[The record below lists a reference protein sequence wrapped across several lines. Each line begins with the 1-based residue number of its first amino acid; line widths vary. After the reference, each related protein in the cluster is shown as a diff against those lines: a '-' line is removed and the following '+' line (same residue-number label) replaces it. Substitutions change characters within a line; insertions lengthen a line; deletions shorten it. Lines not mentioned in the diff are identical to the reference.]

1 MRIQHVILSA
11 IAVAIVGLP
20 VSRFAD
26 GAEPDHDRARRAVQ
40 SGEILPLSKV
50 LSAVEDEFE
59 GVLLE
64 VELER
69 EHERFVYEIEL
80 LTPQG
85 HVIEITLDARDA
97 KILEIEGQGVEAAR
111 KKR

>member
-1 MRIQHVILSA
+1 MRMRFFLLP
-11 IAVAIVGLP
+11 AIVVATLLP
-20 VSRFAD
+20 ASVRG
-26 GAEPDHDRARRAVQ
+26 GAEPDHDRARRAVE

-50 LSAVEDEFE
+50 LAVVESSFE

-69 EHERFVYEIEL
+69 ENDRFVYEIEL

-97 KILEIEGQGVEAAR
+97 KILETEGQGIEAAR
-111 KKR
+111 KTR